1 MTTEQKHAEI
11 VRTRCKDGADVGNS
25 WFMRPEFS
33 SVIAVELLHAAIGIG
48 SESGEIQDTI
58 KKVCIYGQPLEGKH
72 HENLIEELGDLEF
85 YMQELRSLIG
95 VTREETLLA
104 NIAKLEKRYPDG
116 YSDEK
121 AKERKDKA

>member
-11 VRTRCKDGADVGNS
+11 VRTRCKDGTEIVLSWVGTGLP
-25 WFMRPEFS
+25 ME
-33 SVIAVELLHAAIGIG
+33 ELLHAAIGIG

-58 KKVCIYGQPLEGKH
+58 KKVCIYGQPLAGKH

-104 NIAKLEKRYPDG
+104 NIAKLGKRYPDG

-121 AKERKDKA
+121 AKERKDKQ

>member
-11 VRTRCKDGADVGNS
+11 VRTRCKSGMDVALSWLTDGMNS
-25 WFMRPEFS
+25 CKA
-33 SVIAVELLHAAIGIG
+33 IELLHAAIGIG

-58 KKVCIYGQPLEGKH
+58 KKVCIYGQPMAGKH

-104 NIAKLEKRYPDG
+104 NIAKLEKRYPEG

-121 AKERKDKA
+121 AKERKDKQ